1 MWGVSAVFL
10 LHALPLHNTTQQ
22 HKPGQTTRKPNR
34 TIFLEQNFSV
44 HIKRRSTVCAAM
56 TRTRPLNFS
65 PPKEEMNGEEGWHMH
80 KLTLIPIHTLK
91 DQISEAVVGIVVF
104 ASVSSRSMDRD
115 PSWTPCGRSSHWTC
129 QIWPRHLAKLHAPR
143 KTRKTSW
150 RNYTRELGTQNCWG
164 NHWSNQQRTLTNC
177 SGIAQDIEWWTV
189 RNSNSIHPNIKKRH
203 VYRTI
208 FFSDQGGSWHGLK
221 CICSRVASV
230 AQPPGVVEIWAT
242 KGQITSTAWK
252 NNCGT
257 SLLQLQQSHPC
268 DWKDTFVT
276 PKTSKTIHALWLAS
290 NLRSIR
296 LAMECQVKDQKNR
309 ALLTQQTWIIL
320 GIFGRKIDW
329 SSGLITFQ

>member
-1 MWGVSAVFL
+1 MFL

-150 RNYTRELGTQNCWG
+150 RNYTRELGTELLRESLVQSAKDFNKLQW
-164 NHWSNQQRTLTNC
+164 
-177 SGIAQDIEWWTV
+177 
-189 RNSNSIHPNIKKRH
+189 
-203 VYRTI
+203 YRA
-208 FFSDQGGSWHGLK
+208 GH
-221 CICSRVASV
+221 
-230 AQPPGVVEIWAT
+230 
-242 KGQITSTAWK
+242 
-252 NNCGT
+252 
-257 SLLQLQQSHPC
+257 
-268 DWKDTFVT
+268 
-276 PKTSKTIHALWLAS
+276 
-290 NLRSIR
+290 
-296 LAMECQVKDQKNR
+296 
-309 ALLTQQTWIIL
+309 
-320 GIFGRKIDW
+320 
-329 SSGLITFQ
+329 